1 MSPRLRNNET
11 DNSRYEEDVDEHE
24 QKMMNQNI
32 NKKWTRI
39 PVAIRA
45 NAIETAKNNAG
56 NCEYKCQW

>member
-1 MSPRLRNNET
+1 MSPRLRNNES

-32 NKKWTRI
+32 NKTWTRI

-45 NAIETAKNNAG
+45 GAIETVKNNAG